1 MYEKSHA
8 RQGGGIY
15 LKLSK
20 NRNIV
25 KYYNLK

>member
-8 RQGGGIY
+8 RQGGIY